1 MISLVQTSQNRVKE
15 LLRYVE
21 SLNAQENID
30 FSKIQLIFVDQ
41 GDSKEALKNLNPQIH
56 FVYIKYKPSSLSH
69 ARNIGLKY
77 VKGEYIAFPDDDCW
91 YEPDTLKKVLEAFSE
106 GHIGVIAKGTDEKG
120 ILTNDFPL
128 KRQYITLYNHCGAI
142 SYTMFFKYIPSLKF
156 DENIGIGSPFKLSSG
171 EETDYLMQVIYKNG
185 ANIIFDPNIIVHHPN
200 FNSCNFKDNFVK
212 QYEYARGWGY
222 ILKKHHYPFSV
233 KCKSFIR
240 PLCGILFG
248 VLTLNFARMK
258 HSSYLL
264 IGRIEG
270 YNFKAENNGK
280 NKYNSSSL

>member
-1 MISLVQTSQNRVKE
+1 MNNQIG
-15 LLRYVE
+15 
-21 SLNAQENID
+21 ID
-30 FSKIQLIFVDQ
+30 FSQIQLIFIDQ
-41 GDSKEALKNLNPQIH
+41 GNNKIVFNQLNPQIK
-56 FVYIKYKPSSLSH
+56 FVYLQHKPCSLSV
-69 ARNIGLKY
+69 ARNYGLKY
-77 VKGEYIAFPDDDCW
+77 IKGKFIAFPDDDCW

-128 KRQYITLYNHCGAI
+128 ERQYITLYNHCGAI

-185 ANIIFDPNIIVHHPN
+185 ANIIFDPSIIVHHPN

-248 VLTLNFARMK
+248 VLTFNFARMK